1 MAAGQGGR
9 RRLSGDVIPCLKIS
23 SDNLLRPLSSL
34 ARSYYR
40 APAAPAQAPRSFA
53 PKMGKMGTPAEQLP
67 LARRAEQYWLESRRP
82 LTSLVFIA
90 PLLIIYEVG
99 VLWLRV
105 TPNGA
110 DDLMRRVLD
119 LFGFSQHLLLPGLIV
134 AILLGWQY
142 LSRQPWR
149 FSPGTLP
156 GMAAEAIALGLC
168 LRVIA
173 FAQNSVAALDIGG
186 QIRSAV
192 GYLGAGIYEELL
204 FRLILLSLLIWMFH
218 RGGASPRVSTIVAIA
233 LSSILFSAAHH
244 VGPYGEWP
252 ILWPRFVFRALAGV
266 FFSLVYF
273 YRGFGIAAG
282 SHAAY
287 DILAGMF

>member
-1 MAAGQGGR
+1 
-9 RRLSGDVIPCLKIS
+9 
-23 SDNLLRPLSSL
+23 
-34 ARSYYR
+34 
-40 APAAPAQAPRSFA
+40 
-53 PKMGKMGTPAEQLP
+53 MGTPAEHLP
-67 LARRAEQYWLESRRP
+67 LVHRAERYWLESRRP

-99 VLWLRV
+99 VLWLGV

-110 DDLMRRVLD
+110 DDLMRRLLE
-119 LFGFSQHLLLPGLIV
+119 LFGFSRHLLLPGLIV

-149 FSPGTLP
+149 FSAGTLP

-168 LRVIA
+168 VRMIA
-173 FAQNSVAALDIGG
+173 FAQNSVVALGIGEKI
-186 QIRSAV
+186 QSAV

-204 FRLILLSLLIWMFH
+204 FRLILLSLLIWLFR
-218 RGGASPRVSTIVAIA
+218 RGGASPRVSMIVAVA
-233 LSSILFSAAHH
+233 LSSLIFSAAHH

-252 ILWPRFVFRALAGV
+252 IHWSHFIFRALAGV
-266 FFSLVYF
+266 FFSVVYV

-287 DILAGMF
+287 DILAGML